1 VGIEAALLG
10 KRVLTAG
17 TGRYDRMGF
26 TLDFDTKEEY
36 LDQLA
41 RLQDVPPMSE
51 KEKELALK
59 YGYGVFICRPVDL
72 KAIRY
77 QYLQDEYAS
86 LKIDFCCNSAEE
98 FFQSPDILSI
108 AEWIKSGEE
117 DYFVLGK

>member
-1 VGIEAALLG
+1 MKNYNQLGELLTDYRLFNNISQAEFAAAMNVDARTVIRWEMNQSLL
-10 KRVLTAG
+10 K
-17 TGRYDRMGF
+17 
-26 TLDFDTKEEY
+26 
-36 LDQLA
+36 
-41 RLQDVPPMSE
+41 PE

-72 KAIRY
+72 KAIRF